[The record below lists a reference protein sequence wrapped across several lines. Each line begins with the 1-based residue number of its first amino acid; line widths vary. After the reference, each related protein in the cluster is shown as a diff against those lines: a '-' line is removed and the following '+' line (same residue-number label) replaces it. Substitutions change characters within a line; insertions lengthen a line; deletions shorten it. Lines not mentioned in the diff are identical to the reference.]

1 MYRRLKP
8 TEAKTRLHEEVFKID
23 KDELSKPKTL
33 RNKSTSSTSNMS
45 GHNSIEVSS
54 DCVSNEFF
62 SKIIQKTSQ
71 EPDKK
76 PRATTDEKVISDCVS
91 SDVQDFTTQNTYE
104 NPECLIGTFKDG
116 STSSIHEDDTGDH
129 CKPKP
134 TITRTNTS
142 TGNPTTKK
150 LSSHELF
157 IIVATLVLVQ
167 MYVFNLIY
175 CLFAISLIVKR

>member
-1 MYRRLKP
+1 MLQENLYRRLKR
-8 TEAKTRLHEEVFKID
+8 TEAKSRLHKEVFKVD
-23 KDELSKPKTL
+23 KDE
-33 RNKSTSSTSNMS
+33 SSTSHMS
-45 GHNSIEVSS
+45 GYNSIEVSS

-62 SKIIQKTSQ
+62 SKIIQKTSH

-76 PRATTDEKVISDCVS
+76 PRATTDEKVTSDCVS
-91 SDVQDFTTQNTYE
+91 SDVQDFTTQNTSE

-116 STSSIHEDDTGDH
+116 STSSIHENDTGDH

-134 TITRTNTS
+134 TISGTNTPI
-142 TGNPTTKK
+142 GNLTRKK

-157 IIVATLVLVQ
+157 IIVAILVLVQ

>member
-1 MYRRLKP
+1 MYRRLKR
-8 TEAKTRLHEEVFKID
+8 TEAKTRLHKEEFKID
-23 KDELSKPKTL
+23 EDE
-33 RNKSTSSTSNMS
+33 SSTSHMS
-45 GHNSIEVSS
+45 GYNSIEVSS

-62 SKIIQKTSQ
+62 SKIKQKTFQ

-76 PRATTDEKVISDCVS
+76 RRATIDEKVTSDCVS
-91 SDVQDFTTQNTYE
+91 NDVQDFTTQNTSE

-116 STSSIHEDDTGDH
+116 STSSIHEDDTGNH
-129 CKPKP
+129 YKPKP
-134 TITRTNTS
+134 SILGTNTS
-142 TGNPTTKK
+142 IGNPTTKK